1 MYEEITKKFEKI
13 LENMLTFLGT
23 SSVVPD
29 FCLQSSFVTVGVS
42 DLELIFYA
50 VETMNKGRK

>member
-1 MYEEITKKFEKI
+1 MYEEILKKFEKI
-13 LENMLTFLGT
+13 LENMLTFLGI

-29 FCLQSSFVTVGVS
+29 FCLQSSFVTVGFS